1 MLLRVFLGI
10 AIVAGLAAGVL
21 NFVMVK
27 EKTELLIKNRDD
39 EKTSKEAAQT
49 ELATTKTTLKK
60 TEDTL
65 TATSSKL
72 VTTEANLKSANAN
85 IAALDKRITDVSAE
99 LEKVKADRDT
109 ALTENGVWKS
119 LDLPVERVRGMIA
132 EVKRLREER
141 EVLEIERKLL
151 TQNNQKLTLQLE
163 DLLGRERERLPVI
176 PPGLKGKVLAV
187 DPKWDFVVIDIG
199 EAKGLLPRSEMLIN
213 RDGKLVAKIKIVT
226 VELDRSIANI
236 MPMFKVGEVMEGD
249 EVIH

>member
-39 EKTSKEAAQT
+39 EKTAKDAAQT

-141 EVLEIERKLL
+141 EVLEEERKLL
-151 TQNNQKLTLQLE
+151 TQNNQKLQAKLLV
-163 DLLGRERERLPVI
+163 LLGNQEQLPVI
-176 PPGLKGKVLAV
+176 PPGLTGKVLAV

-199 EAKGLLPRSEMLIN
+199 EKQGLLPRSEMLIN